1 MSKIIRVTTTNNVQ
15 NAFYKV
21 LRPLSYFRIPSK
33 TFLSEGIMNIQPYDI
48 FTRESIKQALNNL
61 QVKFTEVEE

>member
-1 MSKIIRVTTTNNVQ
+1 MKIIRVTTANNVE

-21 LRPLSYFRIPSK
+21 LRPLQYFRIPSK
-33 TFLSEGIMNIQPYDI
+33 TFISEGIMNIQPYDT
-48 FTRESIKQALNNL
+48 FTRESIKRALNEL

>member
-1 MSKIIRVTTTNNVQ
+1 MKVIRVETTNNVE

-21 LRPLSYFRIPSK
+21 MPALQYFRIPSK
-33 TFLSEGIMNIQPYDI
+33 TFLSEGIMNIQPYDT
-48 FTRESIKQALNNL
+48 FTRESIKQVLNDL